1 MHKIERALPSDGPSI
16 LEITNRVGI
25 FNPTEQ
31 DCVLEL
37 WNEYLDK
44 QEASGY
50 EFLVCSRDGGAVQG
64 YACYGPHALTE
75 GTYDLYWIA
84 VDPAAQGQGVGHA
97 LMAQVEAGVRA
108 REGRLLLIETS
119 TLASYAPARRLY
131 TAAGYGLEA
140 TVRDFYEPG
149 DDLLIFAKYM

>member
-1 MHKIERALPSDGPSI
+1 MG
-16 LEITNRVGI
+16 
-25 FNPTEQ
+25 
-31 DCVLEL
+31 
-37 WNEYLDK
+37 
-44 QEASGY
+44 
-50 EFLVCSRDGGAVQG
+50 SRDGGPVQG

-108 REGRLLLIETS
+108 QGGRLLLIETS
-119 TLASYAPARRLY
+119 SIASYDAARRLY
-131 TAAGYGLEA
+131 ASAGYGLEA